1 MVNIFYLVFGLSSGG
16 KEKYSLNL
24 YEHID
29 KSRYNLQFIVK
40 YMSHDFFDDRY
51 KAAGGH
57 KIALMKVNTKL
68 PAKINT
74 LIFALRVFKNVR
86 KNYDIAYFN
95 LNKPADIF
103 TYPLICRLAGQ
114 KKIIIHSHS
123 SFQDDETYFLKVM
136 NALGRVAINLIA
148 SAKFACSDKAA
159 VWMFGKKHAQKHDY
173 KLITNGLEIDDYDFN
188 RNVRGRMRLALG
200 IEPNQI
206 VVGHVGRF
214 ATTKNHTFI
223 LDVFK
228 EILKTQPNAI
238 LVLIGVGPLKKD
250 MIKKAELLKITSNV
264 KFMGEV
270 VNVNEYLQAM
280 DVFILPSIFEGLPI
294 SGVEAQASGLHCVYS
309 SNISQEAD
317 ITGNVQFLGLNEG
330 IEKWASTIIAE
341 SKICRQSE
349 KGKVAKAGFDVEHS
363 TRQVESTIDQLMK

>member
-24 YEHID
+24 YEHINKD
-29 KSRYNLQFIVK
+29 KYNLQFIVK
-40 YMSHDFFDDRY
+40 YMSHDFFDDQY
-51 KAAGGH
+51 EAAGGH

-68 PAKINT
+68 PEKINT
-74 LIFALRVFKNVR
+74 LIFAFRVFKSV
-86 KNYDIAYFN
+86 KENYDIAYFN
-95 LNKPADIF
+95 LNKPADVF

-123 SFQDDETYFLKVM
+123 SSQDDETRFLKVM
-136 NALGRVAINLIA
+136 NALGRFVINSIA

-159 VWMFGKKHAQKHDY
+159 VWMFGEKHAKKRDY
-173 KLITNGLEIDDYDFN
+173 KLITNGLEINDYDFN
-188 RNVRGRMRLALG
+188 ENVRSRIRLALG
-200 IEPNQI
+200 IKPDQM

-228 EILKTQPNAI
+228 EIVKIQPNAI
-238 LVLIGVGPLKKD
+238 LILIGVGPLEKD
-250 MIKKAELLKITSNV
+250 ITKKAESLKIISNV

-280 DVFILPSIFEGLPI
+280 DVFLLPSIFEGLPI

-309 SNISQEAD
+309 NNISREAD
-317 ITGNVQFLGLNEG
+317 ITGNVQFLGLDEG
-330 IEKWASTIIAE
+330 TKKWASTVIAE

-349 KGKVAKAGFDVEHS
+349 KKKVAKAGFDIAYS
-363 TRQVESTIDQLMK
+363 TRQVESTINRLMK